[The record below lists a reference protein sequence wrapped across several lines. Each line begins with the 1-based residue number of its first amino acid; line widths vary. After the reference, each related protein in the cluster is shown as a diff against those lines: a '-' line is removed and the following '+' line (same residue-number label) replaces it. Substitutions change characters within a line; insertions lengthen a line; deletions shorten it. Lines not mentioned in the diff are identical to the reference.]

1 MDRRLLPVPG
11 REAPEEIEQ
20 SVVDPTEWLEDGDG
34 DGRVEMR
41 TRRLHD
47 SPAALQVL
55 RSVRRRRSRRAFGDT
70 YRGRGTA
77 ERDEGCHEPGDR
89 ADVPGPGHQRAQG
102 KGRDVEM
109 QRHRQSAD

>member
-1 MDRRLLPVPG
+1 MDRWLLPVLG

-20 SVVDPTEWLEDGDG
+20 GVIDPTEWLEDGDG

-47 SPAALQVL
+47 SLAAL
-55 RSVRRRRSRRAFGDT
+55 RHWRGAFGDT
-70 YRGRGTA
+70 HRGRGTA

-89 ADVPGPGHQRAQG
+89 ADVPGPGHQGAQG
-102 KGRDVEM
+102 KGRGVEM
-109 QRHRQSAD
+109 QRHRQSA